1 MPRNFG
7 FEEGAF
13 MSNWNAGPVV
23 VANGLSKKFDEE
35 YAVRDVS
42 LEIDPGQIFGFIGP
56 SGCGK
61 TSTVRLLT
69 GYYSATEGEARIFGQ
84 SSIKLKDK
92 DRRRIGYMPQLFALY
107 PDLTVWENLNFCAS
121 LYGMGFLRGRRL
133 KKILDF
139 VELKEDRRKLTSQI
153 SGGMQRRLSLAAA
166 MVHEPDVLFLDE
178 PTAGIDPVLRRK
190 FWDFFQELR
199 NQGRTLFVTTQYVS
213 EAEYCDKIGV
223 MVEGSLLCVDT
234 PEGLR
239 KRAYGGDVVDITTEE
254 NQPLD
259 LNYVH
264 QLAELPFLK
273 GRPKLMDE
281 NKVRVLV
288 DESSTAIP
296 ALIEFT
302 NSKKIDVKSIERY
315 APPFDDVF
323 VHLVKNEEKPS

>member
-1 MPRNFG
+1 
-7 FEEGAF
+7 
-13 MSNWNAGPVV
+13 MSNGNGGPVI
-23 VANGLSKKFDEE
+23 VARGISKKFDEQ

-42 LEIDPGQIFGFIGP
+42 LDIQPGQIFGFIGP

-69 GYYSATEGEARIFGQ
+69 GYYSPTEGEALVFGQ

-107 PDLTVWENLNFCAS
+107 PDLTVWENLNFSAS
-121 LYGMGFLRGRRL
+121 LYGMGLFRGKRLR
-133 KKILDF
+133 KILEF
-139 VELKEDRRKLTSQI
+139 VDLKEDRRKLTSQI

-178 PTAGIDPVLRRK
+178 PTGGIDPVLRRK
-190 FWDFFQELR
+190 FWDYFQELR
-199 NQGRTLFVTTQYVS
+199 NQGRTLFITTQYVS
-213 EAEYCDKIGV
+213 EAAYCDRIGV
-223 MVEGSLLCVDT
+223 MVEGSLVCVDT

-239 KRAYGGDVVDITTEE
+239 KRAYGGDMVDIRTEE

-264 QLAELPFLK
+264 QLTELSFVK
-273 GRPKLMDE
+273 GRPKFIDE
-281 NKVRVLV
+281 NEVWVVV
-288 DESSTAIP
+288 DEARTAIP

-302 NSKKIDVKSIERY
+302 NSKNIAVKSIEEY
-315 APPFDDVF
+315 SPPFDDVF
-323 VHLVKNEEKPS
+323 VHLVKKEEQPS